1 MPMLTNDVSKH
12 GIHRRIDALA
22 TRLRRRQLIGS
33 REVALEVIRL
43 FREVVASAKFSSFEQ
58 LVAHLDEVGKVLQEA
73 GPKELVVTSMTRRIC
88 MLIRE
93 EYQTALANHLDEAP
107 SSPSGSHTPTV
118 PPETP
123 SLNRDLGSSSYY
135 GEHDLGARA
144 PGAALGSFFDLLG
157 HKPAPPAAGA
167 APPSALAPG
176 AASFGFNSAAPPPA
190 ASAPASPVQ
199 GQSPSSSQVLQRP
212 NPLLST
218 YSTSSLGDGG
228 SSATLGAALPREH
241 EFSKRSFYLKPV
253 FIEAIQELMDEV
265 EMTYRS
271 VGEQSTDHIHSGEFI
286 LTIGHSKTV
295 EAFLKHAARK
305 RKFTVI
311 VAETA
316 PSFSGRTHALAL
328 SSAGIPTILIP
339 DSNIFALLPRCS
351 KVVVGPH
358 VVLADGALLSLSG
371 SLPLCLAANRMRVPV
386 VAVAGMFKFSPVYL
400 GEADWGMRD
409 LGSPE
414 VVLASTERC
423 VLDPL
428 ERLGEQDAE
437 ETEVL
442 NPYYDVVP
450 ADLVSLYISNLG
462 GHPSSL
468 LYRLLNDMYGA
479 Q

>member
-1 MPMLTNDVSKH
+1 MPMLTSDVSKH

-22 TRLRRRQLIGS
+22 IRLRRRQLIGS

-58 LVAHLDEVGKVLQEA
+58 LVAHLDEVGKSLQEA
-73 GPKELVVTSMTRRIC
+73 GPKELVVTNMTRRIC

-107 SSPSGSHTPTV
+107 SPSGSRTPTV

-123 SLNRDLGSSSYY
+123 SLNRDLGASYY
-135 GEHDLGARA
+135 PEHDLGARA

-157 HKPAPPAAGA
+157 HKPAADG
-167 APPSALAPG
+167 APG
-176 AASFGFNSAAPPPA
+176 ASAASFGFNSAATTPA
-190 ASAPASPVQ
+190 SSAPASPA
-199 GQSPSSSQVLQRP
+199 QSPSSSQILQRP

-218 YSTSSLGDGG
+218 YSSFDTS
-228 SSATLGAALPREH
+228 AVPREQ
-241 EFSKRSFYLKPV
+241 EFSRRSFYLKPV

-265 EMTYRS
+265 ETTYRS
-271 VGEQSTDHIHSGEFI
+271 VGEQATDHIHSGEFI
-286 LTIGHSKTV
+286 LTVGHSKTV
-295 EAFLKHAARK
+295 EAFLKNAARK

-316 PSFSGRTHALAL
+316 PSFSGRAHAVAL
-328 SSAGIPTILIP
+328 SAAGIPTILIP

-351 KVVVGPH
+351 KVLLGPH
-358 VVLADGALLSLSG
+358 VILADGSLLSVTG

-386 VAVAGMFKFSPVYL
+386 VVVGGMFKFSPVYL
-400 GEADWGMRD
+400 GEEADWGMRD

-414 VVLASTERC
+414 VVLPSTEEC
-423 VLDPL
+423 VMRPL
-428 ERLGEQDAE
+428 EVLGEEDTD